1 MTGGKYMVEYKV
13 VEPNTARVVDGFR
26 DTGYS
31 FEASIADLIDNS
43 IEAGASRIS
52 VQISLTAEREVL
64 VHVADDGC
72 GMDLYGLENA
82 MRYGSSKK
90 EDQHRL
96 GRFGLGLKTASTS
109 FCRRLTVLTSRET
122 IGDAPLFASTWDLD
136 EIALQNKWIL
146 TLGEADPNESDLYS
160 EAMEAL
166 SQGTADVAKSGTVVH
181 WNKVD
186 RLLRKQQ
193 GGTYKNPET
202 ALERRITRLK
212 THLSTVFQRYLDPND
227 LRTGHISILVNGIN
241 VEPWDP
247 FCEAF
252 PEVEAVKVQTWSID
266 DGDGTFQGEIK
277 LRAFILPPANEVE
290 NASFTSTAQISNDKQ
305 GIYVYREN
313 RLIEGP
319 SWLNIGAADTHTNRL
334 RVELSF
340 PAPLDALFGVGI
352 KKSGLH
358 LDPNLFDE
366 LDKVLAPVRREADKR
381 NRRGRAQA
389 AANAG
394 TGRRPADRTIDTEK
408 GNLSLPTTSK
418 GDDGSLT
425 LKNNLVNDLEVLGPG
440 GAPNPEFRIRVEED
454 TEGVHIVHTDSLE
467 DGVLWLPALGKGT
480 GDTKVS
486 INTSHDWY
494 RKAYLPNSTNS
505 PLTQAIEFLL
515 FALAQSEMNNTK
527 IELSGVFEIFRV
539 EVSRNLRRLVA
550 DLPEPDDTEE

>member
-1 MTGGKYMVEYKV
+1 MVEHKV

-43 IEAGASRIS
+43 IEAGASRIG
-52 VQISLTAEREVL
+52 VQIALTVAGEVL

-72 GMDLYGLENA
+72 GMDLDGLENA

-109 FCRRLTVLTSRET
+109 FCRKLTVLTSRGPT
-122 IGDAPLFASTWDLD
+122 GGAPLYAATWDLD
-136 EIALQNKWIL
+136 VIAEQNEWIL
-146 TLGEADPNESDLYS
+146 SLGEADPNESDLYG
-160 EAMEAL
+160 EAMDALFEGAEA
-166 SQGTADVAKSGTVVH
+166 TASSGTVVQ
-181 WNKVD
+181 WDKVD

-193 GGTYKNPET
+193 GGAYKNPES
-202 ALERRITRLK
+202 ALERRVARLR

-227 LRTGHISILVNGIN
+227 ERAGNISILVNGKR

-252 PEVEAVKVQTWSID
+252 PEVEAEKVQTWAID
-266 DGDGTFQGEIK
+266 DGGGTLQGEIR

-290 NASFTSTAQISNDKQ
+290 SASFPAAAQISNDKQ

-319 SWLNIGAADTHTNRL
+319 SWLNIGAADTHMNRL

-340 PAPLDALFGVGI
+340 PAPLDPLFGVGI

-358 LDPNLFDE
+358 LDPGLFDE
-366 LDKVLAPVRREADKR
+366 LDKVLAPIRREADRR
-381 NRRGRAQA
+381 NRRGRAKA
-389 AANAG
+389 AATAG
-394 TGRRPADRTIDTEK
+394 TGLRPADRTIDTEK
-408 GNLSLPTTSK
+408 GGLSLPTTSK
-418 GDDGSLT
+418 GGDGSLT

-440 GAPNPEFRIRVEED
+440 GVPNPEFRIRVEDEA
-454 TEGVHIVHTDSLE
+454 EGIHIVHTESLE
-467 DGVLWLPALGKGT
+467 DGVLWSPSFGKGS

-494 RKAYLPNSTNS
+494 RKAYLPNSANS

-515 FALAQSEMNNTK
+515 FALAQAEMNNTR
-527 IELSGVFEIFRV
+527 IDLSEVFEVFRV

-550 DLPEPDDTEE
+550 ELPEPDDAEE